1 MKKIT
6 ATLAAMAIVAV
17 SQAQIQ
23 SAENKLIAESAGGS
37 LLVVEQTYKVKDRN
51 AELYYGFKGSNIFG
65 RTFSVAVR
73 LKNGLCYTDA
83 FVRPWVGDANYA
95 QYETGYLPVYAG
107 AQFKYVADS
116 ALRGFPFDSVGCR
129 RTESPLVYTTTKTP
143 FNSQGLEPDS
153 LTGAKRGWLLW
164 VVSDDTVHRTDSLV
178 IDVRA
183 CNITASDTMLY
194 HKVNQPNRQM
204 ILSSKKYSN
213 VLGGIF
219 VTPRHTALGEVQFM
233 LTGVLV
239 EKDGLWQL
247 VTPFVGQL
255 KQPSTP
261 TGGLTPIN
269 NESATPSNSNKLKKK
284 R

>member
-6 ATLAAMAIVAV
+6 VTLAAMAIAAV

-23 SAENKLIAESAGGS
+23 SAENKLIAESVGGS

-51 AELYYGFKGSNIFG
+51 AELYYGFNGSNIFG
-65 RTFSVAVR
+65 RSLSIAVR
-73 LKNGLCYTDA
+73 LKSGLCYTDA
-83 FVRPWVGDANYA
+83 FVRPWVGDANFSR
-95 QYETGYLPVYAG
+95 YEAGYKPVYAG
-107 AQFKYVADS
+107 AQFKYVTDS
-116 ALRGFPFDSVGCR
+116 ALRGFPFDSVGCHK
-129 RTESPLVYTTTKTP
+129 TESELVYVTAKTP
-143 FNSQGLEPDS
+143 FNAQGLEPDS

-183 CNITASDTMLY
+183 CNITATDTMLY

-213 VLGGIF
+213 VLGCIF
-219 VTPRHTALGEVQFM
+219 VSPRHTALGEVQFM

-239 EKDGLWQL
+239 EKDGQWQL
-247 VTPFVGQL
+247 VTPFVRQFR
-255 KQPSTP
+255 QPTEP
-261 TGGLTPIN
+261 AGGLTPIN
-269 NESATPSNSNKLKKK
+269 NEPTAPSNSNKSKKN